1 VLSVRLEPRPGPALV
16 RAARWAA
23 YLLSELLGNLL
34 PQPSLTDLVVRR
46 IADEVTVFRLPAG
59 DLPAGEQLLQH
70 VQVQLDELTVD
81 EFLARWGEP
90 SSVA

>member
-1 VLSVRLEPRPGPALV
+1 MG
-16 RAARWAA
+16 
-23 YLLSELLGNLL
+23 LLPVSELLGNLL

-46 IADEVTVFRLPAG
+46 IADEVTALRLPAG

-70 VQVQLDELTVD
+70 VKVQLAELTVD
-81 EFLARWGEP
+81 EFLARWGDS